1 MHMGTEQYKLTDK
14 TAVVTGS
21 SSGIGKAIAK
31 KFAGAGANV
40 VVCAPEDE
48 QDNMD
53 DVVASINQADHQG
66 QAVSTPCDVT
76 DRSTVE
82 ALAETTVKEFG
93 EIDVLVNNAGGGFPS
108 PFRNLNMES
117 WDNIVDLNL
126 GGTFNCS
133 HILGEQ
139 MIDSGGG
146 NIINIAS
153 MAGINGLPNMSP
165 YAAAKAAI
173 INFTR
178 TLSFELATFD
188 IRVNAIAPGLVV
200 TERVRGDREK
210 TDIPA
215 PEELERGDVARRA
228 GLPEEIADMAQVL
241 ASPAA
246 SYVTG
251 HAMQVSGVPRLE
263 RHLDVDYYDVGET
276 VWISE

>member
-1 MHMGTEQYKLTDK
+1 MGTDQYELTDQ

-21 SSGIGKAIAK
+21 SSGIGRSIAE

-40 VVCAPEDE
+40 VICAPEGE
-48 QDNMD
+48 EENMD
-53 DVVASINQADHQG
+53 AVVESINVADNRG
-66 QAVSTPCDVT
+66 RAIATVCDVT
-76 DRSTVE
+76 DRPSIE
-82 ALAETTVKEFG
+82 ALAETTVDEFG
-93 EIDVLVNNAGGGFPS
+93 GLDILVNNAGGGVPS
-108 PFRNLNMES
+108 PIRNLDSNV
-117 WDNIVDLNL
+117 WNDIVQLNL

-133 HILGEQ
+133 HILGERI
-139 MIDSGGG
+139 IDSGGG

-153 MAGINGLPNMSP
+153 MAGINGLPNMGP

-178 TLSFELATFD
+178 TLAFELSTFD
-188 IRVNAIAPGLVV
+188 VRVNAIAPGLIV
-200 TERVRGDREK
+200 TERVRGDRSE

-215 PEELERGDVARRA
+215 PEELDREDVARRA

-251 HAMQVSGVPRLE
+251 HAMQVAGVPRLE
-263 RHLDVDYYDVGET
+263 RHLDVKYYDIGET